1 MQHVKLIHQSKIK
14 FINIFSILKNNL
26 FKKHTSQML
35 FIQIRNRLKIIMMNF
50 YHLQPKV
57 NVNEYQKYYINLI
70 QYRGQ

>member
-1 MQHVKLIHQSKIK
+1 
-14 FINIFSILKNNL
+14 
-26 FKKHTSQML
+26 ML
-35 FIQIRNRLKIIMMNF
+35 FIQIRDRLKIIMMNF